1 MRYGLIDA
9 AALLL
14 LLIPAAACGQTADP
28 SIPTLPS
35 GQMPVPVPRDEAQG
49 TNVFSGRIAVG
60 ARFDDN
66 AVLSSAGRRSDIGYA
81 FTPSLAFVQ
90 MRPRLNWTVS
100 YGPGADISQHGLYPD
115 QLTHYFGGQFT
126 WLPSKHSI
134 FSAQQNYILSTNPF
148 QQFGEQ
154 PFTTTPGP
162 LVSPNQSIFLP
173 SLRRTSFLSQ
183 AQYSYELSEHT
194 MVGMGGSYGR
204 EDFNHNPGSG
214 LTAPSFISSRVASG
228 QAFLAHQ
235 FTRRSELGVQYG
247 VQLLRFPQGNSRT
260 AAHALQLFDEVKLT
274 PNTSFTLYG
283 GPQYSLTANQ
293 VQLNFL
299 FFIVTIPV
307 KENTWSW
314 SAGGIYSWT
323 GRREAL
329 VLNYKHGISNGG
341 ALFGAVTLDSGSAD
355 LTWKLTSH
363 WNLRADIAG
372 ANNHLLG
379 VQNRQSELR
388 TYSARMGLSR
398 QISQDLS
405 MDFFYERI
413 NQTGILPGLPTG
425 NHDLVGVSFAYT
437 FKKPIGR

>member
-1 MRYGLIDA
+1 
-9 AALLL
+9 
-14 LLIPAAACGQTADP
+14 
-28 SIPTLPS
+28 
-35 GQMPVPVPRDEAQG
+35 
-49 TNVFSGRIAVG
+49 
-60 ARFDDN
+60 
-66 AVLSSAGRRSDIGYA
+66 
-81 FTPSLAFVQ
+81 
-90 MRPRLNWTVS
+90 
-100 YGPGADISQHGLYPD
+100 
-115 QLTHYFGGQFT
+115 
-126 WLPSKHSI
+126 
-134 FSAQQNYILSTNPF
+134 
-148 QQFGEQ
+148 
-154 PFTTTPGP
+154 
-162 LVSPNQSIFLP
+162 
-173 SLRRTSFLSQ
+173 
-183 AQYSYELSEHT
+183 

-204 EDFNHNPGSG
+204 EGFNHNPGSG